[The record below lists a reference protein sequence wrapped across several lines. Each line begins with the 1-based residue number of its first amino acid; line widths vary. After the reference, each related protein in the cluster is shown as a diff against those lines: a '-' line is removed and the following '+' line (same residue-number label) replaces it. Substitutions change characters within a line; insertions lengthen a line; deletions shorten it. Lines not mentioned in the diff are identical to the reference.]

1 MERVETLCDKLK
13 EQVAAKASIEELL
26 KTVQMLQSELQ
37 HLRKMDEKFVQTPG
51 VSFHLP
57 PSFDELQPVNNDKTL
72 TTLEIDEEELVAEL
86 EAMKKAAETKN
97 LLSLKNRRP
106 FYFDPIEDTPTLSNQ
121 TPTPVESPQ
130 KEHSS
135 VLVEFEVKSTPV
147 SPIEDV
153 KQPQTPTPA
162 PRSNSLVQGE
172 FTELNES
179 LNSMKKEVSDS
190 LKDTPIKDLRK
201 AIGINDRF
209 LFISELFQGDENM
222 YERSI
227 KTINGFAIFPE
238 AEYWIRRELK
248 TKLGWNDQQEVVR
261 QFDALVKR
269 RFL

>member
-57 PSFDELQPVNNDKTL
+57 PTFDELQPVNNDKTL
-72 TTLEIDEEELVAEL
+72 TTLEIDEEELNAEL

-121 TPTPVESPQ
+121 TPADIENTNSTPETTTILPVEVPTSITESKPIQIQQPEPTPV
-130 KEHSS
+130 
-135 VLVEFEVKSTPV
+135 VK
-147 SPIEDV
+147 
-153 KQPQTPTPA
+153 K
-162 PRSNSLVQGE
+162 NLVQGE
-172 FTELNES
+172 FTELNDS
-179 LNSMKKEVSDS
+179 LNAPKKEVSDS
-190 LKDTPIKDLRK
+190 LKDSPIKDLRK

-209 LFISELFQGDENM
+209 LFINELFQGDENM

-248 TKLGWNDQQEVVR
+248 TKLGWNDQQDTVR